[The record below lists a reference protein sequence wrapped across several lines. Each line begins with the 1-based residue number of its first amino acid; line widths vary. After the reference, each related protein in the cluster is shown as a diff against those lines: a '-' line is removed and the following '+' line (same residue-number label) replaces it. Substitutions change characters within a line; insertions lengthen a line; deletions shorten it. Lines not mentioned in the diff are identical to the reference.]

1 LLTLIFKI
9 SSLCVGS
16 YFLSNHKS
24 SPVPLLSEELFV
36 FIVVPLVIGGLT
48 IGVVILGMIENES
61 LP

>member
-24 SPVPLLSEELFV
+24 SPVPLFSAVLFV
-36 FIVVPLVIGGLT
+36 FIVVPLEIGGLT
-48 IGVVILGMIENES
+48 IGFVTLGKIENES